1 MIIIRNIF
9 IVLEDDMETSLAE
22 AGQEV
27 APTLS
32 PDSFFFMSPYR
43 SFTTSGCFRRIE
55 QPVEGGDDLTGAFQR
70 TLASA
75 FADAKAAGIARPML
89 VGAIPFDTTQPSA
102 LFIPQRSEAFSRTA
116 KQHSAPYAASMKPM
130 QVQARQEIPE
140 QDLFMAMV
148 ASAAELTA
156 TPKVDK
162 VVLSRL
168 IELITDVNVDTGALL
183 ERLIAQNPA
192 SFNFHVPL
200 PDGGV
205 LLGAS
210 PELLLRKEGSHFSSL
225 PLAGSA
231 RRQPDNVLD
240 REAGNRLLASQ
251 KDRHEHDLVTQAMKN
266 VLTPRSEMLSLP
278 SSPQLITTPTLWHL
292 ATPIEGEAKADENA
306 LSLACLL
313 HPTPAL
319 SGFPHDVAKQL
330 IAELEPFERELFGG
344 IVGWCDAEGNGEWVV
359 TIRCAKVRANHIR
372 LFAGAGIVPASSP
385 LGEWRETGVKLT
397 TMLNVFGLN

>member
-1 MIIIRNIF
+1 
-9 IVLEDDMETSLAE
+9 METSLAE
-22 AGQEV
+22 AVKKVES
-27 APTLS
+27 TLS

-55 QPVEGGDDLTGAFQR
+55 QSVTGGDDLAGEFQQ
-70 TLASA
+70 TIAKA
-75 FADAKAAGIARPML
+75 FADAKAAGIEKPLL
-89 VGAIPFDTTQPSA
+89 VGAIPFDTAQPSA
-102 LFIPQRSEAFSRTA
+102 LFIPRRSEAFSRTE
-116 KQHSAPYAASMKPM
+116 KQHSAPYAATLKPM
-130 QVQARQEIPE
+130 QVTSRQEIPA
-140 QDLFMAMV
+140 QDPFMAMV
-148 ASAAELTA
+148 QKAAELTA
-156 TPKVDK
+156 TPQVDK

-168 IELITDVNVDTGALL
+168 IELTTDVSVDTGALL

-200 PDGGV
+200 ADGGV

-210 PELLLRKEGSHFSSL
+210 PELLLRKEGQHYSSL

-231 RRQPDNVLD
+231 RRQPDSVLD
-240 REAGNRLLASQ
+240 REAGNRLLASE
-251 KDRHEHDLVTQAMKN
+251 KDRHEHELVTQAMKK
-266 VLTPRSEMLSLP
+266 VLAPRSEHLSLP

-292 ATPIEGEAKADENA
+292 ATPIEGQAKADENA

-319 SGFPHDVAKQL
+319 SGFPHEAAKAV

-385 LGEWRETGVKLT
+385 LSEWRETGVKLT

>member
-1 MIIIRNIF
+1 
-9 IVLEDDMETSLAE
+9 METSLAE
-22 AGQEV
+22 AVHEV

-43 SFTTSGCFRRIE
+43 SFTTHGCFRRIS
-55 QPVEGGDDLTGAFQR
+55 QPVEGGETLNGEFQ
-70 TLASA
+70 TSIAQA
-75 FADAKAAGIARPML
+75 FADAKAAGIDKPLL

-102 LFIPQRSEAFSRTA
+102 LFIPKSSEAFSRTD
-116 KQHSAPYAASMKPM
+116 KQHSAPFAATLKPM
-130 QVQARQEIPE
+130 QVTARKEIPE
-140 QDLFMAMV
+140 QDVFMSMV
-148 ASAAELTA
+148 AKAAELTA
-156 TPKVDK
+156 TPQVDK
-162 VVLSRL
+162 IVLSRL
-168 IELITDVNVDTGALL
+168 IEMTTDTAVDTGALL

-200 PDGGV
+200 ADGGV

-210 PELLLRKEGSHFSSL
+210 PELLLRKEGKHFSSL

-240 REAGNRLLASQ
+240 REAGNRLLASE
-251 KDRHEHDLVTQAMKN
+251 KDRHEHDLVTQAMKK
-266 VLTPRSEMLSLP
+266 VLTPRSEKLSLP

-292 ATPIEGEAKADENA
+292 ATPIEGEAKAQENA

-319 SGFPHDVAKQL
+319 SGFPHDVAKAL
-330 IAELEPFERELFGG
+330 IADLEPFERELFGG

-359 TIRCAKVRANHIR
+359 TIRCAKVRQHHIS